1 MEKAS
6 AALKKSI
13 PAWAL
18 RQANPS
24 DLDAVRKAREDG
36 SLNISLPDQNALR
49 AWAKEQRWPT
59 PWFGFEDAFINKMLE
74 DQTSFER
81 AINSSGVSM
90 SLPCEKFTLSATK
103 LARLDDLYSERS
115 PSQRPVGWNVLVA
128 ELREIRRAI
137 EAGVVIEIEEGPT
150 LHSWQSFYT
159 WAHGRYHMLEDGADE
174 WIGAD

>member
-1 MEKAS
+1 M
-6 AALKKSI
+6 KKSI

-24 DLDAVRKAREDG
+24 DLDAVRKARTDE
-36 SLNISLPDQNALR
+36 SLSISLPDQNELR
-49 AWAKEQRWPT
+49 NWAKEQRWPT
-59 PWFGFEDAFINKMLE
+59 PWFGFEDAFISKMLE

-81 AINSSGVSM
+81 ATNSSGVSI
-90 SLPCEKFTLSATK
+90 SLPREKFTLSA
-103 LARLDDLYSERS
+103 AQIAELDDLYSERS

-128 ELREIRRAI
+128 KLREIRRAV
-137 EAGVVIEIEEGPT
+137 EAGVVVEIEDGPT
-150 LHSWQSFYT
+150 LRSWQSFYA